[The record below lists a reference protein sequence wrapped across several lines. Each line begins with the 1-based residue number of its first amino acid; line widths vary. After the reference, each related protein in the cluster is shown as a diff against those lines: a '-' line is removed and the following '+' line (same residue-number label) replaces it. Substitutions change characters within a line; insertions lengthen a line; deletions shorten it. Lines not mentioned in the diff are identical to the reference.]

1 MIILVFLGLICSL
14 LFFVAIE
21 SSPTK
26 KDNGYVDWTVIFGDD
41 EDE

>member
-1 MIILVFLGLICSL
+1 MIILVFLALISL
-14 LFFVAIE
+14 WLFFVAIE

-26 KDNGYVDWTVIFGDD
+26 NNNGYVDWTVIFGDD

>member
-1 MIILVFLGLICSL
+1 MIILVFLGLICSW

-21 SSPTK
+21 SPTK
-26 KDNGYVDWTVIFGDD
+26 KDDGYVDWTTIFGDD